1 MSWDRVLP
9 APAGLHYE
17 TPQVRPSDLLDR
29 KIMSDLP
36 KSHGPL
42 VYRQDAFKYADLR
55 PHDIQQAHRQMA
67 VLNKGE
73 IPHQSDQMTPMSS
86 VHSNVN
92 LMARPSGAMAS
103 KEISRSS
110 SSSGSASPVKSAKE
124 RDTFCLCQPDPKVPR
139 PRNGELMQ
147 PAQLNEHGKCFLIG
161 F

>member
-9 APAGLHYE
+9 APAGLHYDN
-17 TPQVRPSDLLDR
+17 PQVRPSDLLDH

-42 VYRQDAFKYADLR
+42 VYRQDSFKYADLR
-55 PHDIQQAHRQMA
+55 PNDIQQAHQQMA

-73 IPHQSDQMTPMSS
+73 IPLQSDPMTPISNG
-86 VHSNVN
+86 HSNIN
-92 LMARPSGAMAS
+92 LVARPSGAMAS

-110 SSSGSASPVKSAKE
+110 SSSGSSSPVRSAKE

-139 PRNGELMQ
+139 PRNGELML
-147 PAQLNEHGKCFLIG
+147 PAQSNEHGKCFLL
-161 F
+161 